1 MSGRRPAP
9 DRTADVDLV
18 AEVLKQL
25 EAIADPSRLAGMAR
39 YGISTT
45 NALGVSVPELRRV
58 ARRMGNDHDRALA
71 LWTTGVHEA
80 RILASMTD
88 EVERVTSSQM
98 DAWARGFDSWDVCDQ
113 VCGNLFDR
121 TPHAFRKARAW
132 SGRRSEFVRRA
143 GFATMACAAVHRKDV
158 GDEPFDAFLPLI
170 VGASTDERNDVK
182 KAVNWALRQIG
193 KRDSALNRRVI
204 ATAEEISGLDS
215 GAARW
220 IGADAL
226 RELTSAA
233 VQNRLRRSL
242 R

>member
-25 EAIADPSRLAGMAR
+25 EAIAGPSRLAGMAR

-121 TPHAFRKARAW
+121 TPHAFQRAKAW
-132 SGRRSEFVRRA
+132 SARGSEFVRRA

-158 GDEPFDAFLPLI
+158 GDEPFEAFLPMI
-170 VGASTDERNDVK
+170 VGASTDERNYVK

-193 KRDSALNRRVI
+193 KRDSALNRRAI
-204 ATAEEISGLDS
+204 ATAKEISGLTS

-220 IGADAL
+220 IAADAL
-226 RELTSAA
+226 RELTSPE
-233 VQNRLRRSL
+233 VQNRLRRK
-242 R
+242 

>member
-1 MSGRRPAP
+1 VEP
-9 DRTADVDLV
+9 DRV
-18 AEVLKQL
+18 AEVLEQL
-25 EAIADPSRLAGMAR
+25 EAIADPTRLAGMAR

-45 NALGVSVPELRRV
+45 NALGVPIPELRRV

-88 EVERVTSSQM
+88 EVTRVTPSQM
-98 DAWARGFDSWDVCDQ
+98 DAWAREFDSWDLCDQ

-121 TPHAFRKARAW
+121 TPHAFGKARAW
-132 SGRRSEFVRRA
+132 SGRGTEFVRRA

-158 GDEPFDAFLPLI
+158 GDQPFEAFLPVI
-170 VGASTDERNDVK
+170 VGASTDERNYVK

-193 KRDSALNRRVI
+193 KRNAGLNRRAI
-204 ATAEEISGLDS
+204 ATANEISGLDS

-226 RELTSAA
+226 RELTSPA
-233 VQNRLRRSL
+233 VQDRLRRS
-242 R
+242 

>member
-1 MSGRRPAP
+1 MSGRRAASE
-9 DRTADVDLV
+9 RTAEVDLV

-25 EAIADPSRLAGMAR
+25 EAIADPAGLAGMAR

-45 NALGVSVPELRRV
+45 NALGVPIPELRRV
-58 ARRMGNDHDRALA
+58 SRRMGNDHDRALA

-88 EVERVTSSQM
+88 EVARVTPSQM
-98 DAWARGFDSWDVCDQ
+98 DAWAREFDSWDLCDQ

-132 SGRRSEFVRRA
+132 SARGSEFVRRA

-158 GDEPFDAFLPLI
+158 GDEPFDAFLPAI
-170 VGASTDERNDVK
+170 VSASTDERNYVK

-193 KRDSALNRRVI
+193 KRDSALNRRAI
-204 ATAEEISGLDS
+204 ATAKEISGLDS

-220 IGADAL
+220 IAADAL
-226 RELTSAA
+226 RELTSPA
-233 VQNRLRRSL
+233 VQDRLRPS
-242 R
+242 